1 MKKALLKKS
10 KGLNKEAF
18 LDDTMG
24 VKEEL
29 EHLYQLKE
37 HKMKLGLQPTFD
49 ALAKLGNPHKKL
61 RFIHVTGTNG
71 KGSTCAFIAD
81 TLQLAGY
88 KVGLFT
94 SPHLVAFNERIEVN
108 RKNATDEEL
117 AELIEKTR
125 NTGVQL
131 TFFEYATVMGIL
143 HFVKNNVDFVIWEVG
158 LGGMLDS
165 TNVVDAEI
173 AVLTNIGLDHMH
185 ILGDTVEKI
194 ARDKCGIIKKNSKV
208 VTCEGNAGLTWI
220 KEKCAQGNQLFIAP
234 PYEGRIKL
242 LGEFQKKNAGI
253 ARKVCELLGVKEE
266 IIEKGLANTKW
277 PGRLEWMEKNILVD
291 CGHNPAAIQATAP
304 FVNALPKKRLIL
316 VFGVLKDKD
325 YKAMIE
331 ALPKADVVILT
342 KPKSERAIEP
352 KDLPFKQ
359 EVTIVEEPI
368 EAYRYA
374 KKIAEKGDI
383 IFVVGSCYLV
393 GNIKGSL

>member
-1 MKKALLKKS
+1 
-10 KGLNKEAF
+10 
-18 LDDTMG
+18 MG
-24 VKEEL
+24 VKEKL
-29 EHLYQLKE
+29 KQLYQLKE

-49 ALAKLGNPHKKL
+49 ALAKLGNPHKNL

-94 SPHLVAFNERIEVN
+94 SPHLVEFNERLQVS

-143 HFVKNNVDFVIWEVG
+143 HFLKHKVDFVVWEVG
-158 LGGMLDS
+158 LGGTFDS

-173 AVLTNIGLDHMH
+173 AVLTNIGLDHTH
-185 ILGDTVEKI
+185 ILGDTIEKI
-194 ARDKCGIIKKNSKV
+194 TRDKCGIIKKKSKV
-208 VTCEGNAGLTWI
+208 VTCEGNAGLPWI
-220 KEKCAQGNQLFIAP
+220 EEKCKQQGNQLFIAP
-234 PYEGRIKL
+234 PYDGRIKL

-253 ARKVCELLGVKEE
+253 AKKVCELLGIKED
-266 IIEKGLANTKW
+266 IITKGLASAQW
-277 PGRLEWMEKNILVD
+277 PGRLEWMEKNVLVD

-316 VFGVLKDKD
+316 IFGVLRDKD
-325 YKAMIE
+325 YKCMI
-331 ALPKADVVILT
+331 ASLPKADVVILT

-352 KDLPFKQ
+352 KELPFDR
-359 EVTIVEEPI
+359 EITIIEEPG
-368 EAYRYA
+368 EAYQHA
-374 KKIAEKGDI
+374 KKIAQPGDI

-393 GNIKGSL
+393 GNIKESLIGQRKTIT

>member
-1 MKKALLKKS
+1 M
-10 KGLNKEAF
+10 GLR
-18 LDDTMG
+18 
-24 VKEEL
+24 EEL

-88 KVGLFT
+88 RVGLFT
-94 SPHLVAFNERIEVN
+94 SPHLVAFNERIQVN
-108 RKNATDEEL
+108 RKNISDEEL
-117 AELIEKTR
+117 GELIKKVRE
-125 NTGVQL
+125 TGVSL

-143 HFVKNNVDFVIWEVG
+143 HFVKNNVDFVVWEVG
-158 LGGMLDS
+158 LGGTLDS

-173 AVLTNIGLDHMH
+173 AVLTNIGLDHTH

-194 ARDKCGIIKKNSKV
+194 SKDKCGIIKKNSKV
-208 VTCEGNAGLTWI
+208 VTCEDNAGLQWI
-220 KEKCAQGNQLFIAP
+220 EEKCRQQGNQLFIVP

-253 ARKVCELLGVKEE
+253 AKKVCEMLDVKEE
-266 IIEKGLANTKW
+266 IIQKGLEEVQW
-277 PGRLEWMEKNILVD
+277 DGRLEWMEKNVLVD
-291 CGHNPAAIQATAP
+291 CGHNPAAIQATTP

-325 YKAMIE
+325 YKSMIE
-331 ALPKADVVILT
+331 SLPKADVIILT

-352 KDLPFKQ
+352 KELPFNR
-359 EVTIVEEPI
+359 EVTIIEEPG
-368 EAYRYA
+368 EAYQHA
-374 KKIAEKGDI
+374 KKIALPGDI
-383 IFVVGSCYLV
+383 VFVVGSCYMV
-393 GNIKGSL
+393 GNIKESLLK

>member
-1 MKKALLKKS
+1 MELQQ
-10 KGLNKEAF
+10 
-18 LDDTMG
+18 
-24 VKEEL
+24 EL

-71 KGSTCAFIAD
+71 KGSTCALIAD
-81 TLQLAGY
+81 TLELAGH

-94 SPHLVAFNERIEVN
+94 SPHLVAFNERIQVN
-108 RKNATDEEL
+108 RKNISDEEL
-117 AELIEKTR
+117 GALIKTVR
-125 NTGVQL
+125 ETGVDL
-131 TFFEYATVMGIL
+131 TFFEYATVLGIL
-143 HFVKNNVDFVIWEVG
+143 YFVKNKVDFVVWEVG
-158 LGGMLDS
+158 LGGTLDS

-208 VTCEGNAGLTWI
+208 VTCEGNDGLRWI
-220 KEKCAQGNQLFIAP
+220 QEKCKQQGNQLFIAP

-253 ARKVCELLGVKEE
+253 AKKVCELLGVKEDV
-266 IIEKGLANTKW
+266 IAKGIATALW
-277 PGRLEWMEKNILVD
+277 PGRLEWMEKNVLVD
-291 CGHNPAAIQATAP
+291 CGHNPAAIQATTP
-304 FVNALPKKRLIL
+304 FVNALPRKRLIL

-325 YKAMIE
+325 YKAMID

-342 KPKSERAIEP
+342 KPKSERTIEP
-352 KDLPFKQ
+352 KELPFKQ
-359 EVTIVEEPI
+359 EVIIIEEPG
-368 EAYRYA
+368 EAYAYA
-374 KKIAEKGDI
+374 KKIAQKGDI

-393 GNIKGSL
+393 GNIKESLVRQRKTLA

>member
-1 MKKALLKKS
+1 M
-10 KGLNKEAF
+10 GLQQ
-18 LDDTMG
+18 
-24 VKEEL
+24 EL

-71 KGSTCAFIAD
+71 KGSTCALIAD
-81 TLQLAGY
+81 TLELAGH

-94 SPHLVAFNERIEVN
+94 SPHLVAFNERIQVN
-108 RKNATDEEL
+108 RKNISDEEL
-117 AELIEKTR
+117 GELIKTVR
-125 NTGVQL
+125 ETGVDL
-131 TFFEYATVMGIL
+131 TFFEYATVIGIIY
-143 HFVKNNVDFVIWEVG
+143 FAKNKVDFVIWEVG
-158 LGGMLDS
+158 LGGTLDS

-185 ILGDTVEKI
+185 LLGDTVEKI
-194 ARDKCGIIKKNSKV
+194 AKDKCGIIKKNSKV
-208 VTCEGNAGLTWI
+208 VTCEGNDGLRWI
-220 KEKCAQGNQLFIAP
+220 QEKCKQQGNQLFIAP

-253 ARKVCELLGVKEE
+253 AKKVCELLGVKEDF
-266 IIEKGLANTKW
+266 IAKGISTALW
-277 PGRLEWMEKNILVD
+277 PGRLEWMEKNVLVD

-342 KPKSERAIEP
+342 KPKSERTIEP
-352 KDLPFKQ
+352 KELPFKQ
-359 EVTIVEEPI
+359 EVTIIEEPG
-368 EAYRYA
+368 EAYAYA
-374 KKIAEKGDI
+374 KKIAQPGDI

-393 GNIKGSL
+393 GNIKESLVR